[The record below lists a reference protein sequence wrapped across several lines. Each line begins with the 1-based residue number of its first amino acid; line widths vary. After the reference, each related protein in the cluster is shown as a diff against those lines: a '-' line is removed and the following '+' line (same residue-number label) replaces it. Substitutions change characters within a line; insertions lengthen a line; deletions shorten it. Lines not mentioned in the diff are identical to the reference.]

1 MPSAAP
7 IPAAAPAATTAR
19 RLGAKVF
26 EGRAEEVSEGR
37 AADMAEG
44 MAVDVAE
51 GMAEGCKAL
60 LLEAAFGVPPACGA

>member
-19 RLGAKVF
+19 RVGTN
-26 EGRAEEVSEGR
+26 ESGGRVC
-37 AADMAEG
+37 
-44 MAVDVAE
+44 E

-60 LLEAAFGVPPACGA
+60 LLGTAFRVVSLRREGRTCPWTKEGEELD